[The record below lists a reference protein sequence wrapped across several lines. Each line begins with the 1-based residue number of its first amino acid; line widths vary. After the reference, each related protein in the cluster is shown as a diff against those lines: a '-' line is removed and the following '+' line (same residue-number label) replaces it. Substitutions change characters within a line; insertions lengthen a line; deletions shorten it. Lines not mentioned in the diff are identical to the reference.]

1 MLDILHYEF
10 IQNAIIAGLL
20 VSIASGIIGSLI
32 VVNRMVFLAGGIAHT
47 SYGGIGLA
55 VYFGLPIFL
64 GASVFAVG
72 AALLMAII
80 TLNQRDKIDTFIG
93 LIWAVGMAIG
103 IIFVDLTPGY
113 NVDLM
118 SYLFGSILAVSND
131 DITYMSILLIAIII
145 IVTLFYREILAVSYD
160 SEYANLRGIN
170 VKFFYTLIL
179 ILSALTV
186 VIAIKVVGLI
196 LVIAL
201 LTIPIYIAEKVS
213 TSLGTMMF
221 VSGVLSSV
229 FTLVGLWFSYQFD
242 LTSGASIILVS
253 AFGLTLFLFT
263 TKVLTN
269 ETTIS
274 FLFFM
279 SKLSASVYF
288 VCY

>member
-1 MLDILHYEF
+1 MLDILNYEF
-10 IQNAIIAGLL
+10 IQNAILAGLL

-64 GASVFAVG
+64 GASVFAVF
-72 AALLMAII
+72 AALLIAMI
-80 TLNQRDKIDTFIG
+80 TLNQREKIDTFIG

-118 SYLFGSILAVSND
+118 SYLFGSILAVSSSD
-131 DITYMSILLIAIII
+131 LTYMSILLSAIIL

-160 SEYANLRGIN
+160 SQYASLRGIN

-179 ILSALTV
+179 VLSALTV
-186 VIAIKVVGLI
+186 VIAIKIVGLI

-201 LTIPIYIAEKVS
+201 LTIPIYIGEKIS
-213 TSLGTMMF
+213 NSLGMMMF
-221 VSGVLSSV
+221 ASGILSSL
-229 FTLVGLWFSYQFD
+229 FTLAGLWFSYQFD

-253 AFGLTLFLFT
+253 AMCLSLFLLIS
-263 TKVLTN
+263 KVL
-269 ETTIS
+269 
-274 FLFFM
+274 
-279 SKLSASVYF
+279 KK
-288 VCY
+288 